1 MGNIVLGRQ
10 VVSTGP
16 CTNPTQNFQ
25 EIARVLEAMGNPSYD
40 PGDGPIAIIDGVPAV
55 VEYDVVNPLYY
66 KDGDVVR
73 EDENGVL
80 QPVIIG
86 EEGGVG
92 TLSSTVRYY
101 LKVKGHPSSL
111 IDQSMTEFTLTDLTV
126 LETLRVHVPYVE
138 GTAPT
143 VPDITSD
150 SITVQNNPALRVPA
164 GHNVTARYNHVD
176 GKWYP
181 DSLDNW
187 EEHARAEGI
196 STDPIGQNE
205 DWDQTQYQVLGHA
218 QNKYGLGWL
227 QPTILVRV
235 GSVPAM
241 GSVTN
246 AIVVKWNG
254 SAWDSAL
261 TGLFGDE
268 VETVTVHNRSLTKV
282 DRVVEMVAV
291 LVGDQYVL
299 SWPDMSGM
307 PGHEIGGLNE
317 TQVLHHRGG
326 LNSYQVGGEE
336 CD

>member
-111 IDQSMTEFTLTDLTV
+111 IDQSMTKFTLTDLTV
-126 LETLRVHVPYVE
+126 METLRVHVPYVE

-187 EEHARAEGI
+187 EEHARGRD
-196 STDPIGQNE
+196 T
-205 DWDQTQYQVLGHA
+205 WDQTVTQALGHT
-218 QNKYGLGWL
+218 GLDYSIDWL
-227 QPTILVRV
+227 SPTILVKV
-235 GSVPAM
+235 SDLASFGSKNVFE
-241 GSVTN
+241 VR
-246 AIVVKWNG
+246 WNG
-254 SAWDSAL
+254 ASWYDMTEDA
-261 TGLFGDE
+261 
-268 VETVTVHNRSLTKV
+268 VTVHNRSNTAIEEE
-282 DRVVEMVAV
+282 VEMTAV

-299 SWPDMSGM
+299 SWPDMYAT
-307 PGHEIGGLNE
+307 PGS
-317 TQVLHHRGG
+317 VLGSDQIMYREAGDKSMT
-326 LNSYQVGGEE
+326 LGGEE